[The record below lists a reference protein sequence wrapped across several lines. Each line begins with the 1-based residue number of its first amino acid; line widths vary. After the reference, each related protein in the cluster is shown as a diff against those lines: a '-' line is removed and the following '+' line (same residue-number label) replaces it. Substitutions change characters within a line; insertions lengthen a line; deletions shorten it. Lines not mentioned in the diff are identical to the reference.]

1 MPQTD
6 PESSSKSTRV
16 HLADAIEAWR
26 RDLGSDHVLTD
37 DAVLAQYSHST
48 LSSPIRALAVIRP
61 SCQEEVIGAVKTA
74 GRHQIPLYP
83 ISRGKNWGYGDAC
96 PVTAGNVILDLSRM
110 NRILE
115 VNVDLA
121 TAIVEPGVTQG
132 QLSTYLLKEGIPL
145 WPDCTG
151 AGPDTSIIGNVLDR
165 GFGHTPYG
173 NRANHISGLE
183 VVLADGRLLKTG
195 FGHFEGSRVTQ
206 LFPYGIG
213 PSLDGLFVQSGLGI
227 VTRMGIWLM
236 PKPEAYSFFVCSLQD
251 DEAIAGFVEDLRPLR
266 LDGTVK
272 SVVHMG
278 NDLRMLSGGM
288 SYPWHL
294 SPDGRP
300 LSVALR
306 RELRAAGGLG
316 AWTIAGGLYGSK
328 NQVAAARREVSRRLS
343 GAGRRLQFFDER
355 KLDLADRVLSPFTR
369 FPKAAALRRKLAALR
384 AVYDMNRGR
393 PSPRFLAGA
402 YWRHRGGLPKDFD
415 RADPARDGCGLIWLP
430 PVLPFTGDAVRQAL
444 SLAEPIFAQHGFDF
458 FATLST
464 VTERALSAVMTI
476 AYDKSSQAE
485 TDAARAC
492 YRDLLQAMVRGGYP
506 PYRLNPA
513 AMAANMLAEDPYW
526 QTVDDLKRVLDP
538 HRIVAPGRYSRFEG
552 PGTQVP
558 QTD

>member
-1 MPQTD
+1 MSQPNSEPTL
-6 PESSSKSTRV
+6 KTTRLG
-16 HLADAIEAWR
+16 LADAIEAWR
-26 RDLGSDHVLTD
+26 RDLGTDHVLSD
-37 DAVLAQYSHST
+37 DAVLARYSHST
-48 LSSPIRALAVIRP
+48 LSSPVRALAVIRP
-61 SCQEEVIGAVKTA
+61 ASQEEVIAAVRTA

-96 PVTAGNVILDLSRM
+96 PVTEGNVILDLGRM

-115 VNVDLA
+115 VSVDLA
-121 TAIVEPGVTQG
+121 TAVVEPGVTQG
-132 QLSTYLLKEGIPL
+132 QLSAYLLKEGIPL

-206 LFPYGIG
+206 LFPYGVG

-251 DEAIAGFVEDLRPLR
+251 GDAIAGFVEDLRPLR
-266 LDGTVK
+266 LDGTLK

-294 SPDGRP
+294 SPHGRP
-300 LSVALR
+300 LSEGLR

-328 NQVAAARREVSRRLS
+328 GQVAAARREVNRRLS
-343 GAGRRLQFFDER
+343 GPGRRLQFFDER
-355 KLDLADRVLSPFTR
+355 KLDLADRALGLFAR
-369 FPKAAALRRKLAALR
+369 IPKAAALRRKLAALR

-402 YWRHRGGLPKDFD
+402 YWRHRDGMPKDFD
-415 RADPARDGCGLIWLP
+415 RADPARDGCALIWLP
-430 PVLPFTGDAVRQAL
+430 PVLPFTGEAVREAL
-444 SLAEPIFAQHGFDF
+444 SLAEPIFAEHGFDF
-458 FATLST
+458 FVTFST

-476 AYDKSSQAE
+476 AYDKSSQTE
-485 TDAARAC
+485 TDAAKAC
-492 YRDLLQAMVRGGYP
+492 YRHLLQAMVRAGYP

-513 AMAANMLAEDPYW
+513 AMAPHISAGDPYW

-538 HRIVAPGRYSRFEG
+538 HGIVAPGRYSRFEG
-552 PGTQVP
+552 PGSESS
-558 QTD
+558 QTI